1 MIPSQL
7 AQNGTE
13 FNFDLGARVYN
24 YGNQPQTMSLNAKIT
39 NPSGATVYDNT
50 VSNMAVAAGDSVDV
64 DPSAANNLPNFSLA
78 SYPAGTYTLTY
89 TVGLAV
95 ADDYVADNTLISTFT
110 VTDSMFSYAQAD
122 PTTGSPTGGNY
133 YRPGTNNQTYSACQ
147 VLDNANASRLK
158 ATGIYFSATT
168 SAASGVLLTGEEM
181 ALYLYKWEDPFTDL
195 NDANLAFNTLTEVA
209 NGFYYYPDD
218 LQGQT
223 VFGAYT
229 TPVALEDNQRY
240 LACVQTVNL
249 NLYMGH
255 ENGTNLTWNE
265 AYYLQPMAPNESDGT
280 YYAAG
285 FGSDIPSSVAIGV
298 ADNDVN
304 VAELTTVAGKAFPN
318 PANDVVTVAIEG
330 EGTAQ
335 LTVTDVAGK
344 VAMAASLNLAAG
356 QDNVNI
362 AGLTSGLYIFNVTL
376 ENGKTAQF
384 NVVKK

>member
-1 MIPSQL
+1 L

-95 ADDYVADNTLISTFT
+95 ADDYVADNTLVSTFT

-280 YYAAG
+280 WYAAG